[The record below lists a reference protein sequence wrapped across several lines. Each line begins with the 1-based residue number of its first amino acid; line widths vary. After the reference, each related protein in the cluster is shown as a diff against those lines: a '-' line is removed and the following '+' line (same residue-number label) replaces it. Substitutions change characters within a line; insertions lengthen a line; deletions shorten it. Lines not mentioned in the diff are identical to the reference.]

1 MGSAGQ
7 KRSRK
12 AKKGQSGKPRHMPK
26 VGTATEDRYAIHHE
40 RDAVMGN
47 MGVGRRTSP
56 ILKWT
61 AVILI
66 VLLVVGGVVTLI
78 AIS

>member
-12 AKKGQSGKPRHMPK
+12 AKKGQSGKPRHMAK
-26 VGTATEDRYAIHHE
+26 VGTATEDRYAIQHE

-47 MGVGRRTSP
+47 MGVGSGTP
-56 ILKWT
+56 AILKWI
-61 AVILI
+61 AVI
-66 VLLVVGGVVTLI
+66 LLVVGGVVTLI